1 MSRPAPKPDK
11 ATKADKAMK
20 PAKATSTAKP
30 GQAAVTAPPRAKS
43 VGWFERLTWFGFL
56 RKSAGTPPTL
66 SDAVAKPATRR
77 RDAAA
82 GRSDATR
89 MLAALQGVLDRHAAS
104 RSVLVH
110 LGLVEQALEQHGL
123 RGLDDVPAA
132 VLSRA
137 LTQLE
142 TLVSDWS
149 EVGIAA
155 LRAQIKGAM
164 VKPGRLDAPKRARAA
179 AKSTEFDNSRLQVND
194 ASVSTFL
201 EARAMWERSA
211 TGGR

>member
-1 MSRPAPKPDK
+1 MSRATPKEAKPARP
-11 ATKADKAMK
+11 ADKAAA
-20 PAKATSTAKP
+20 PA
-30 GQAAVTAPPRAKS
+30 RAQPL
-43 VGWFERLTWFGFL
+43 GWLDRLRRFSL
-56 RKSAGTPPTL
+56 VRKSAGVPPTL
-66 SDAVAKPATRR
+66 ADAVKPAPRR
-77 RDAAA
+77 RDAAS
-82 GRSDATR
+82 GRADATR

-110 LGLVEQALEQHGL
+110 LGMVEQALARHGV

-132 VLSRA
+132 VLARA

-164 VKPGRLDAPKRARAA
+164 AKPGRIDAPKRARAEA
-179 AKSTEFDNSRLQVND
+179 ARPTDFDNSRLQVND

-211 TGGR
+211 TGR